1 MANPMTVAIIST
13 ASPMS
18 YPFDSYELSM
28 GNHPVKSCDFD
39 MRWSMSPLFELR
51 LKDISPTGK
60 VVFPIMKGS
69 LYSRIIGVV
78 AIIGGAA
85 ALGLTTAAPAVAA
98 PSNPSA
104 QETIDKLKAD
114 GYNVIVAKVGNNSVD
129 QCTVSAVRDGHDVK
143 NNWII
148 RGPAGQVG
156 TQTRYTTVYVDLHCK
171 DDAPTG

>member
-1 MANPMTVAIIST
+1 M
-13 ASPMS
+13 
-18 YPFDSYELSM
+18 F
-28 GNHPVKSCDFD
+28 
-39 MRWSMSPLFELR
+39 
-51 LKDISPTGK
+51 
-60 VVFPIMKGS
+60 
-69 LYSRIIGVV
+69 
-78 AIIGGAA
+78 GGAA
-85 ALGLTTAAPAVAA
+85 ALCLTIAAPAVAA

-114 GYNVIVAKVGNNSVD
+114 GYNVIVSKVGNNSID

-171 DDAPTG
+171 E